1 MKTSAIVL
9 LGALGT
15 VIALMAAFIIFVGTV
30 I

>member
-15 VIALMAAFIIFVGTV
+15 AIVLMVSFIIFVGSV
-30 I
+30 V